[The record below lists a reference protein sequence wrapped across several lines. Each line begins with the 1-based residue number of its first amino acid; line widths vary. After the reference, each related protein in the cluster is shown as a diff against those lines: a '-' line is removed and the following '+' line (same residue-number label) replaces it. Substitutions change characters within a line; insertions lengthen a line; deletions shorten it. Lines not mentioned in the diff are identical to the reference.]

1 MSEVLGVLAFIVGL
15 VAIVATAN
23 LLVNLWHDWAQD
35 RAREAEYADEWCRTH
50 RAHQHDDRHTHHDER
65 RPE

>member
-1 MSEVLGVLAFIVGL
+1 MSEVLGVAAFIAGL
-15 VAIVATAN
+15 AALILTCRLIVHV
-23 LLVNLWHDWAQD
+23 LRDWAED

-50 RAHQHDDRHTHHDER
+50 RFLQHERYDHADER